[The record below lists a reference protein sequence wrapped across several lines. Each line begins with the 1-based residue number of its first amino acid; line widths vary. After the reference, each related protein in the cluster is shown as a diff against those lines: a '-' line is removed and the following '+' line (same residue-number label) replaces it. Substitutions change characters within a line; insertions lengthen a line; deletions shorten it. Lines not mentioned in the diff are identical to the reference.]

1 MLMNPSSQKNR
12 GFAFICYVN
21 LEDAKR
27 DLAELKDAQVKGKH
41 CGVSPSQDNDT
52 LYMGNICET

>member
-1 MLMNPSSQKNR
+1 MVMNPSLQKNK
-12 GFAFICYVN
+12 GFAFIHYLN
-21 LEDAKR
+21 LEDPKR
-27 DLAELKDAQVKGKH
+27 ALAELKDAQVKGKR